1 MKKIPYLKMQGA
13 GNDFI
18 MLDNRQLKLDPAL
31 FPALARRLCC
41 RRLSVG
47 ADGLMVAD
55 APEHGGDLKM
65 YFFNS
70 DGSMGEMCGNGARC
84 IGRFGYEHFAAKE
97 TVIIE
102 ATAGDVPAQRI
113 DKRMYRVHL
122 NKPTRMAQVS
132 LEAQGRSL
140 EGMYVVLG
148 NPGLPHGVFVWDGL
162 KDLDYQGEL
171 FSLGRT
177 LRYHPVF
184 GSKGANINFC
194 QVLAPDHVLVRTYE
208 RGVEDFTL
216 ACGTGSGSTV
226 AALQK
231 LGLVQMGP
239 VRISNPGGD
248 LWVEP
253 VWQEGKVEQLLLTGP
268 TNIVAEG
275 FITDEDLEL
284 DLG

>member
-1 MKKIPYLKMQGA
+1 M
-13 GNDFI
+13 
-18 MLDNRQLKLDPAL
+18 
-31 FPALARRLCC
+31 
-41 RRLSVG
+41 
-47 ADGLMVAD
+47 
-55 APEHGGDLKM
+55 
-65 YFFNS
+65 
-70 DGSMGEMCGNGARC
+70 
-84 IGRFGYEHFAAKE
+84 
-97 TVIIE
+97 
-102 ATAGDVPAQRI
+102 
-113 DKRMYRVHL
+113 HL

-162 KDLDYQGEL
+162 KDLDYQSEL

-284 DLG
+284 DLD